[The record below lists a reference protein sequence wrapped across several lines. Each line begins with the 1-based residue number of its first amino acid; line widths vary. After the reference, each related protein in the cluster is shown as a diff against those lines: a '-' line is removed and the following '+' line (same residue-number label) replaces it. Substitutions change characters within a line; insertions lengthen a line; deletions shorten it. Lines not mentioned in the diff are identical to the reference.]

1 MFLKTSEYK
10 ELAKEIMSNLE
21 TRAFING
28 EYVNSSDGK
37 TFKTINPANG
47 EVITEVTSCSTEDV
61 QVAID
66 AAKKSFKSKVWAS
79 DPNFRKEI
87 LLKFAQLLEENSEEF
102 AILETIDS
110 GKPIFDTVQ
119 TDLPETIECFRFHA
133 EAIDK
138 IQDEITPSDD
148 KTLNIVVREPIG
160 IVAAILPWN
169 FPLQMAAWK
178 LAPILAAGNSV
189 LVKPSKLTSLT
200 LIKLA
205 KLFKDAGV
213 PDGVINVLPGSGSVV
228 GNYVAMHNDVS
239 LLTFTGSTAV
249 GKSLLECAGRSN
261 AKGVLL
267 EMGGKSPTIVMPD
280 IDDFD
285 YVADQIASA
294 TLWNMGENC
303 TQNSRVLIHKDIKE
317 KLTKCILDKVESWSI
332 GDPLDPENLLG
343 ALIEEKHMNEV
354 LRYVEIG
361 KKEGGK
367 LLSGGMKILNETGGY
382 FVKPAVFDEV
392 TPDMTIAKEEIFGPV
407 FGIMTFEDIDEVI
420 EIANDTEYGLHASV
434 YTNDMNI
441 AHKLTKEIQSGVIS
455 VNSFTEGAANT
466 PFGGYKQSG
475 FFGRDKSIWANKQY
489 TETKT
494 ICMTFK

>member
-10 ELAKEIMSNLE
+10 ELAKKISKNLE

-28 EYVNSSDGK
+28 NYVESSDGK
-37 TFKTINPANG
+37 KFRTINPATE
-47 EVITEVTSCSTEDV
+47 EVITEVTSCCEKDV
-61 QVAID
+61 ETAVN
-66 AAKKSFKSKVWAS
+66 AAKASFESRVWAK
-79 DPNFRKEI
+79 DPNFRKEV
-87 LLKFAQLLEENSEEF
+87 LLKFAELFEEKAQEF
-102 AILETIDS
+102 AILETLDS
-110 GKPIFDTVQ
+110 GKPIFDTIQ

-148 KTLNIVVREPIG
+148 NTLNIVVREPIG
-160 IVAAILPWN
+160 VVAAILPWN

-205 KLFKDAGV
+205 ALFKEAGV

-228 GNYVAMHNDVS
+228 GNYLAMHNEVS
-239 LLTFTGSTAV
+239 LLTFTGSTSV

-261 AKGVLL
+261 AKRILL

-285 YVADQIASA
+285 YVADQIAAA

-303 TQNSRVLIHKDIKE
+303 TQNSRVLIHEDIKE
-317 KLTKCILDKVESWSI
+317 KLTQCILDKVESWTI
-332 GDPLDPENLLG
+332 GDPLNPENQLG

-354 LRYVEIG
+354 LKYVEIG
-361 KKEGGK
+361 KNEGGK
-367 LLSGGMKILNETGGY
+367 LLSGGERILTETGGY

-392 TPDMTIAKEEIFGPV
+392 TPDMTIAREEIFGPV
-407 FGIMTFEDIDEVI
+407 FAIMTFEDIDEVI
-420 EIANDTEYGLHASV
+420 KIANDTEYGLHASV
-434 YTNDMNI
+434 YTNDMHI
-441 AHKLTKEIQSGVIS
+441 AHRLTRDIKAGVIS

-475 FFGRDKSIWANKQY
+475 FFGRDKSVWANKQY